1 MKQFCYIARHQKY
14 IDHRLE
20 VLRRYC
26 DSSIQD
32 GPKNAE
38 SLGIS
43 IPGIMQVLTG
53 GSQLKT
59 CPHNEVLDALHELKE
74 LIDRWDILTDGDIVG
89 YIYQELQPHTSRK
102 KHGRYYTPR
111 DIVEYLVEKA
121 FNSAR
126 DIREAHILDPACG
139 SGLFLMAAHK
149 KLAEIGGE
157 IREDRTN
164 VSSGLLH
171 GDLFGFD
178 RDATAVEITRYNLM
192 RISGSR
198 EKTNIHRINY
208 INKNIKNETY
218 LPPHGFDIIIGNPPW
233 GSPLSAEEKEYAKR
247 NFRSSRSG
255 INTFTLFIEQSLEL
269 LAENGILA
277 FLLPEAYLNIRA
289 HTASRLMLLENTR
302 ILDIALWGERFKGVF
317 APAVSC
323 IVKKTRSPK
332 SRAGNVVRIHNHSR
346 ENDATALLIPQSYY
360 AHTPHS
366 IFNINYSRR
375 AVSIMTRIE
384 EQDCFYLRDRA
395 RFFLGIVTGDNERL
409 LGTQKTKHT
418 PDPIIIGKDI
428 SQFRIR
434 FSGHH
439 FKYDSSALQQVAPRE
454 CYLARNKLLY
464 KFIGRRLVF
473 ALDELGMYSLNN
485 VNGLIPDRS
494 ELCPESL
501 MSLLNSSLMQ
511 YYYENSFFTIKVLRG
526 NLERLPLKRLS
537 SSSQG
542 KIRDLARQIMES
554 DGDEPSR
561 SIKRLIDD
569 IVFFEYGIKDGAASR
584 IYEPHAAEACALR
597 KAVETR

>member
-1 MKQFCYIARHQKY
+1 MNQFCYIARHQKY

-26 DSSIQD
+26 DSSTQD
-32 GPKNAE
+32 SPKSAGRRE
-38 SLGIS
+38 TI
-43 IPGIMQVLTG
+43 IPGIMQFLTG
-53 GSQLKT
+53 GPQLKIR
-59 CPHNEVLDALHELKE
+59 PHDEALDALHELKE

-89 YIYQELQPHTSRK
+89 YIYQELQPHTNKK

-111 DIVEYLVEKA
+111 DIVDYLVEKA

-126 DIREAHILDPACG
+126 DISEAQILDPACG
-139 SGLFLMAAHK
+139 SGLFLMAAYRK
-149 KLAEIGGE
+149 IAELGGH
-157 IREDRTN
+157 IRADRMH
-164 VSSGLLH
+164 VSSNLLH
-171 GDLFGFD
+171 GALFGFD

-192 RISGSR
+192 RIGCSR
-198 EKTNIHRINY
+198 EQTDIHRINY
-208 INKNIKNETY
+208 INKNIKNEIY

-233 GSPLSAEEKEYAKR
+233 GSPLSPEEKEYAKC
-247 NFRSSRSG
+247 NFRSSCSG

-302 ILDIALWGERFKGVF
+302 ILDIALWGDRFKGVF

-323 IVKKTRSPK
+323 IVKKTRSPR
-332 SRAGNVVRIHNHSR
+332 SRTRNVIRIHNHSR
-346 ENDATALLIPQSYY
+346 ESDATALLIPQSYY
-360 AHTPHS
+360 THTPHS

-375 AVSIMTRIE
+375 AVSIMARIE

-409 LGTQKTKHT
+409 LATQKTRHT
-418 PDPIIIGKDI
+418 PDPIIIGKDV
-428 SQFRIR
+428 SQFRIK

-439 FKYDSSALQQVAPRE
+439 FKYDSSTLQQVAPRE
-454 CYLARNKLLY
+454 CYLARDKLLY

-473 ALDELGMYSLNN
+473 ALDKAGMYSLNN
-485 VNGLIPDRS
+485 VNGLIPHRS

-511 YYYENSFFTIKVLRG
+511 YYYENSFFTIKVLKG

-537 SSSQG
+537 ISSRG
-542 KIRDLARQIMES
+542 KIRDLARQIMEA

-569 IVFFEYGIKDGAASR
+569 IIFFEYGIKDGAASR
-584 IYEPHAAEACALR
+584 IYEPHAAEDCAFR
-597 KAVETR
+597 KAAETR